1 VTNESASSPP
11 EAPHQGQLK
20 ALRHALLHL
29 HKTLMDSERTAYEAV
44 FGTVTS
50 NQRFLELLLKDPW
63 FAWLHSISE
72 LIVLIDEAMEA
83 EDPPLSAV
91 DASKL
96 TEQVRSLL
104 KTSES
109 GIGFEKQYFDALQR
123 DPDVVL
129 AHADVAK
136 LLKAKK

>member
-1 VTNESASSPP
+1 VTDEPASSAP
-11 EAPHQGQLK
+11 EAPHQSQLK
-20 ALRHALLHL
+20 AVRHSLLHL

-44 FGTVTS
+44 FGKVTS

-63 FAWLHSISE
+63 FAWLHAISE

-83 EDPPLSAV
+83 EDPPLSPV
-91 DASKL
+91 DAAKL

-104 KTSES
+104 KTSET

-129 AHADVAK
+129 AHAEVAK

>member
-1 VTNESASSPP
+1 
-11 EAPHQGQLK
+11 
-20 ALRHALLHL
+20 
-29 HKTLMDSERTAYEAV
+29 MDSERMAYEAV

-50 NQRFLELLLKDPW
+50 NQRFLELLLRDPW
-63 FAWLHSISE
+63 FAWLHSVSE

-83 EDPPLSAV
+83 DDPPLSPEG
-91 DASKL
+91 ASKL

-129 AHADVAK
+129 AHAEVAR